1 MHKLALAIALVA
13 ALGSTSVMAATTST
27 ATSTTTKMTTTAK
40 PAAKPVAKPAPAP
53 TVTGAI
59 AAVDTKAC
67 TVTIGKTAYHF
78 AANCKISS
86 IKVGEKVTITYKVK
100 GKIDWITKIVVA
112 KA

>member
-13 ALGSTSVMAATTST
+13 ALGSTSVMAATTTTTS
-27 ATSTTTKMTTTAK
+27 STTMTKTTTMK
-40 PAAKPVAKPAPAP
+40 PAAKPAPAP
-53 TVTGAI
+53 LTVTGKV

-78 AANCKISS
+78 GEKCKISGL
-86 IKVGEKVTITYKVK
+86 KVGENITVTYKK
-100 GKIDWITKIVVA
+100 SGKIDWITKIVVA